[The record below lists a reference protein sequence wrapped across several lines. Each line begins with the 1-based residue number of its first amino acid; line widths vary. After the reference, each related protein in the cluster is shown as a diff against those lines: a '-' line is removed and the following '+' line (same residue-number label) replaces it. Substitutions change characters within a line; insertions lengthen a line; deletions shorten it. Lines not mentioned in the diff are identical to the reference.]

1 MSDEDVFELELSYVE
16 TPRGKVS
23 AHETSKKIAEAIV
36 MIQEENRKLEE
47 RIRQLEQRGGPLQG
61 TEELKKELAN
71 IHKELEDVMAQL
83 DALKDAFQEIIE
95 AMRGAKEDQ
104 SPESEP
110 EQAVLR

>member
-16 TPRGKVS
+16 TPKGKVS
-23 AHETSKKIAEAIV
+23 AHETSKKIAEAIL
-36 MIQEENRKLEE
+36 MIQEENRKLGE
-47 RIRQLEQRGGPLQG
+47 RIRQIEQRGGTLQG

-95 AMRGAKEDQ
+95 TMRGAKEDQ
-104 SPESEP
+104 PPESEP